1 MENQGW
7 YVQKKIYL
15 TRGTDDSTVEAAIVK
30 LATKHVEDFENQWV
44 ELLTQYKQEDKLW
57 DLMVKLRMTSRYN
70 NYEGYAVEC
79 ENQTEGL
86 LVIETT
92 MHGSQMTRGKRLV
105 YIYYIASAPL
115 NRKVIQ
121 NPPKLRGIGT
131 NLLLF
136 TRERSLELGYEGRVG
151 LHSFP
156 DSQNF
161 YDNRGMYDLG
171 PDEDY
176 DELVYFE
183 YAAWRQRLQGA

>member
-1 MENQGW
+1 MPKN
-7 YVQKKIYL
+7 ISL
-15 TRGTDDSTVEAAIVK
+15 NRSIDNSTVKATIVN
-30 LATKHVEDFENQWV
+30 LTVKHVEDFENQWV
-44 ELLTQYKQEDKLW
+44 GLLTQYRQEDKLW
-57 DLMVKLRMTSRYN
+57 DLMVKLRMASRYD

-92 MHGSQMTRGKRLV
+92 MHGSQITRGKRLV
-105 YIYYIASAPL
+105 YIYYIATAPL
-115 NRKVIQ
+115 NRKVIR
-121 NPPKLRGIGT
+121 NPPKLRGVGT

-151 LHSFP
+151 LHAFP
-156 DSQNF
+156 DSQKF

-171 PDEDY
+171 SDEDY

-183 YAAWRQRLQGA
+183 YPAWRRRLQGG